1 MARVTSEE
9 GTVAKADFIK
19 LSQDLKLL
27 DFGGPMG
34 QEKRKLATPRRERRV
49 GETDEEGNVNINC
62 PKKASDML
70 IPIWFV
76 RPVRGSELAV
86 LLPAPAAAERGEGSG
101 PRAGGLH
108 HLGHGRGRVPQ
119 LGGVPEDRRQHRHEP
134 GAGPPHLP
142 ALRQGGVPYRGVK
155 ESLRKFYN
163 IRKTQIV
170 NKANHQWV
178 KQSLSSKYCIVKNSQ
193 TFVDCSSKLPCLLL
207 IV

>member
-1 MARVTSEE
+1 MGTVELYGVLCQVSLDEAAVARVTSEE

-62 PKKASDML
+62 PKKASDMVT
-70 IPIWFV
+70 PIWFL

-86 LLPAPAAAERGEGSG
+86 LLPAPAAAERGEGAG

-119 LGGVPEDRRQHRHEP
+119 LGGVPEDRHQHRHEP

-142 ALRQGGVPYRGVK
+142 ALRQGEVPYRGVK
-155 ESLRKFYN
+155 EISR
-163 IRKTQIV
+163 V
-170 NKANHQWV
+170 
-178 KQSLSSKYCIVKNSQ
+178 SQ
-193 TFVDCSSKLPCLLL
+193 YSENTVSPS
-207 IV
+207 